1 MWKLAGALVQL
12 WAATVPS
19 SASMGASASAPE
31 EAQAE
36 GLRDLLPGSMDVD
49 EECSLGAFAAAF
61 AEAQAP
67 SVGGATPTA
76 RLFKVAADK
85 LQPAPH
91 PSGQASARGPQ
102 RASLSAEER
111 FKFDLA
117 MVKRAVRFGVRG
129 EEGYPFG
136 GSSVA

>member
-1 MWKLAGALVQL
+1 MSLPEAASDFALTIAVGKCQ
-12 WAATVPS
+12 
-19 SASMGASASAPE
+19 
-31 EAQAE
+31 E
-36 GLRDLLPGSMDVD
+36 GRMQRRQQTDT
-49 EECSLGAFAAAF
+49 
-61 AEAQAP
+61 EAQAP

-117 MVKRAVRFGVRG
+117 MVKRTVRFGVRG
-129 EEGYPFG
+129 EKGYPFG